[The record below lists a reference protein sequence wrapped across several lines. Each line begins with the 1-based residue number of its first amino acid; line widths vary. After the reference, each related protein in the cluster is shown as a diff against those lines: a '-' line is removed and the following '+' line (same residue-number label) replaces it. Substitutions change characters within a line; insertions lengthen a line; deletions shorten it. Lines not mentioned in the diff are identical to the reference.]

1 MIVNNYRG
9 IRPLVIV
16 GASGHAR
23 EVAQLIADINAK
35 RLQYELIGYLD
46 DAIPIGEVIAGVPV
60 LGSTRDLHTV
70 ATNSLFALG
79 VGAPANKLKLGSR
92 LLDAGLEPVTLIH
105 PSAIIGR
112 NVQIGSG
119 SIVSAG
125 CVLTCD
131 VAIGS
136 FVTINVA
143 CTVSHDSKIE
153 RYATLAPGVHIT
165 GSVTV
170 GEGCDLG
177 AGLTTVQGIEVG
189 EWSIIG
195 SGAVITKDLPANI
208 TAVGV
213 PARII
218 KTRSSGWAA
227 A

>member
-1 MIVNNYRG
+1 MITNNSRG
-9 IRPLVIV
+9 IRPLVII
-16 GASGHAR
+16 GAGGHAR
-23 EVAQLIADINAK
+23 ELAQLISDINAK
-35 RLQYELIGYLD
+35 SLQYELVGFLD
-46 DAIPIGEVIAGVPV
+46 DGVPIGKVIAGRPV
-60 LGSTRDLHTV
+60 MGSTRDAHSM
-70 ATNSLFALG
+70 ATNTLFALG
-79 VGAPANKLKLGSR
+79 VGAPATKLKLGSR
-92 LLDAGLEPVTLIH
+92 LLDAGMEPVTLIH
-105 PSAIIGR
+105 PSATIGR

-125 CVLTCD
+125 CILTCD

-143 CTVSHDSKIE
+143 CTVSHDSIIE
-153 RYATLAPGVHIT
+153 SYATLAPGVHVT

-177 AGLTTVQGIEVG
+177 AGLATVQGVEIG

-218 KTRSSGWAA
+218 KTRPSGWEKA
-227 A
+227 